1 MNPEL
6 LTLIALTSDPS
17 TDSDKG
23 RDLVEWSEQ
32 YGLEA
37 SSVLTPKIAAEN
49 CSADLGEYPAVHLMW
64 PNQGPAVDLQEEA
77 ILVGERNGE
86 TGEVYPSG
94 LLQDFEIETEVFNRQ
109 VDIVLAVDGSGSMT
123 DNAGLTQQIIAQV
136 ERHYPDARVNAETI
150 YYTEAGVNGARQSN
164 YGYLGYGYA
173 SEREEDHVG
182 ALTEG
187 LRILKMKDGPAHK
200 QHVIL
205 VTDEGDKR
213 SSGQERSAVA
223 AKARAQGVQV
233 HLVYDGPE
241 QLKKPV
247 QKPATPEFRGVLY
260 ARSYSPAP
268 TLRASRMTEDFTSLM
283 TVARSTGGEVRR
295 MQSGKVPNI
304 FRTEIAKADYSSIA
318 VVPQDPYQTGMREFV
333 VANGEGARCVVD
345 IPASVIERAILE
357 GSLPEPTIVETPD
370 PEAESAF
377 SFNLPKFTLR
387 DGLMLAIGGIA
398 GSFATWF
405 NQKKKKDVSQ

>member
-6 LTLIALTSDPS
+6 LSLIALAGEPS
-17 TDSDKG
+17 TDMSKG
-23 RDLVEWSEQ
+23 HDLVEWSEQ

-37 SSVLTPKIAAEN
+37 SSVISPRMEPET
-49 CSADLGEYPAVHLMW
+49 CSADLGEYPTVRLMW
-64 PNQGPAVDLQEEA
+64 PNQGPAVDSNEEA
-77 ILVGERNGE
+77 ILVGERNEE

-94 LLQDFEIETEVFNRQ
+94 LLEDFEIETEIFNQQ

-150 YYTEAGVNGARQSN
+150 YYTEAGVNGANQSI
-164 YGYLGYGYA
+164 YGYRGYGYG
-173 SEREEDHVG
+173 SNQEEDHVG

-187 LRILKMKDGPAHK
+187 LRILKMKDGPDHK

-213 SSGQERSAVA
+213 SSEQDRSAVA

-241 QLKKPV
+241 QVKKTV
-247 QKPATPEFRGVLY
+247 QKPVTPEFQGRY
-260 ARSYSPAP
+260 SRSYSLAP
-268 TLRASRMTEDFTSLM
+268 SLRASRMSEDFTSLM

-295 MQSGKVPNI
+295 MQSGRVPNI

-318 VVPQDPYQTGMREFV
+318 FVPQDPYAPGPREFV

-357 GSLPEPTIVETPD
+357 GSLPEPTALETP
-370 PEAESAF
+370 ETESSF
-377 SFNLPKFTLR
+377 SLNLPALTLR
-387 DGLMLAIGGIA
+387 DGFFLALGGIA
-398 GSFATWF
+398 GSFATWL
-405 NQKKKKDVSQ
+405 NQRRKPKLQ